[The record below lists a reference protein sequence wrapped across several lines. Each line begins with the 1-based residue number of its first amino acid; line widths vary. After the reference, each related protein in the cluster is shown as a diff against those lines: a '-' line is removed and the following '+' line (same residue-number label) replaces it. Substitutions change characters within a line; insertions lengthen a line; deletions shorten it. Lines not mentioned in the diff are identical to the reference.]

1 MDVYCYVI
9 YFMNYLARQLSHH
22 ASIYYVFLVPKL
34 VGIFYNV
41 YLWFIAIKAI
51 CSTMCGTHFMILK
64 DSKQYILLFAAL
76 FHPTI
81 IASLSVCYATNLLHD
96 LILGCESYVNVNDFA
111 MCVIV

>member
-1 MDVYCYVI
+1 MLCYLFHELSCQAVASPC
-9 YFMNYLARQLSHH
+9 FYLLRLSC
-22 ASIYYVFLVPKL
+22 PKL

-51 CSTMCGTHFMILK
+51 YSTMCGTHFMILK

-81 IASLSVCYATNLLHD
+81 IASLSVFYATNLLHD